1 MKKEQTLY
9 EACSFWVNWEIQG
22 KGGLAVL
29 VCLFAVHKYRKSVLA
44 KRDFY
49 FALYQRRYIF

>member
-9 EACSFWVNWEIQG
+9 EACSFSG
-22 KGGLAVL
+22 KLGDSGEGGLAVL